1 MRIALFGGS
10 FNPPHL
16 GHVGVAQGMIESNQF
31 DELWILPCLTHAFQ
45 KALAPYPDRIA
56 MCRLAFEPLSPKILV
71 KKTEEEI
78 KNTQGWSI
86 LTLRHLH
93 QQNPQHEF
101 YWLMGSDLIQE
112 KEHWKNFDEIE
123 KMVKIHP
130 IPRASHEHSPFPNL
144 SSTDIRGRI
153 SKCES
158 LADLVPKEVEDY
170 IQARGLY
177 R

>member
-1 MRIALFGGS
+1 MKIALFGGS
-10 FNPPHL
+10 FNPPHQ
-16 GHVGVAQGMIESNQF
+16 GHVEVAKSIIDSKKF
-31 DELWILPCLTHAFQ
+31 DELWVLPCLAHAFQ

-56 MCRLAFEPLSPKILV
+56 MCRLAFEPLSPKIIV

-78 KNTQGWSI
+78 QNTQGWSI
-86 LTLRHLH
+86 LTLRYLH
-93 QQNPQHEF
+93 QENPQHDF

-112 KEHWKNFDEIE
+112 KNRWKDFDEIE
-123 KMVKIHP
+123 KITTLYP
-130 IPRASHEHSPFPNL
+130 IPRAGIEISPFPNI
-144 SSTDIRGRI
+144 SSTEIRNKI

-158 LADLVPKEVEDY
+158 LADLVPKEVEVY